1 MNYTIEISDDELML
15 LKSLT
20 REEYTKVLYLINKEA
35 SRAEV
40 NSTKWLEDRGMQLLL
55 LIGKLDNVITVAN
68 KITVE

>member
-1 MNYTIEISDDELML
+1 MNTIEISDDELRL
-15 LKSLT
+15 LKSIT
-20 REEYTKVLYLINKEA
+20 RDEYMRVQSLHNQEV

-40 NSTKWLEDRGMQLLL
+40 NSTKWLEDKGMQLLL